1 MCVRLVFL
9 QRIYRLISRHTLLV
23 LRFALY
29 RDKPQVS
36 WTIRNA
42 STMMDLCSLNV
53 SLVAGSLSGVV
64 LGGVCRAFVV
74 SGAVSVLR
82 ASRRLR
88 LLTISVCG
96 CAQLVSVRSW
106 LMVRRLLRL
115 IPLRGLR
122 LLRFRSLALVMVL
135 VWCWMVRGL
144 AVTTLT
150 TVSMVAC

>member
-1 MCVRLVFL
+1 
-9 QRIYRLISRHTLLV
+9 
-23 LRFALY
+23 
-29 RDKPQVS
+29 
-36 WTIRNA
+36 
-42 STMMDLCSLNV
+42 MMDLCSLNV

-106 LMVRRLLRL
+106 LMVLPLRRLIL
-115 IPLRGLR
+115 LRGLR
-122 LLRFRSLALVMVL
+122 LLRSRLVLVMVL
-135 VWCWMVRGL
+135 GWCWMVRGL
-144 AVTTLT
+144 AASTLI
-150 TVSMVAC
+150 TVSMVTC

>member
-1 MCVRLVFL
+1 MCGWLTFLGRLN
-9 QRIYRLISRHTLLV
+9 RLISRRALLV

-122 LLRFRSLALVMVL
+122 LLRFSLVLVMVL

-144 AVTTLT
+144 AVTTSMI
-150 TVSMVAC
+150 VSMVAC

>member
-1 MCVRLVFL
+1 
-9 QRIYRLISRHTLLV
+9 S
-23 LRFALY
+23 LRFVLY

-36 WTIRNA
+36 STIGNA
-42 STMMDLCSLNV
+42 SAMIDLCSLNA
-53 SLVAGSLSGVV
+53 SLVAGSLSGAVPVV
-64 LGGVCRAFVV
+64 VFRAFVV

-115 IPLRGLR
+115 IRLRGLR

-144 AVTTLT
+144 AVSTLMI
-150 TVSMVAC
+150 VSMVAC